1 MHDGRGRLRVLCHI
15 SVAPVPARELIPAAA
30 GAGFDGVTIV
40 ARAHQ
45 RFLASEGLTDV
56 DLRALLADHGLVV
69 TDFEAV
75 GDWLSPPPADAPP
88 FLRAVY
94 TEAQCLDAAVA
105 VGASTLVATHFGEP
119 VPADQ
124 AAPAFAGLCDRAAD
138 RGLQVAL
145 EFPAM
150 ATIADV
156 VTAWDVVRLADRS
169 NGGILLDTWHHRR
182 SRGSDDDLAGVPPER
197 VLSIQLR
204 DGAAEPIGPP
214 VEDVMISVLPGDG
227 DFGLADLVRQLEQ
240 RGVNCPVGIEVL
252 SREILAEGP
261 ARAAEILYT
270 ALARVLDEARAESP
284 ATHGR

>member
-1 MHDGRGRLRVLCHI
+1 MHECRGPLRVLCHI

-30 GAGFDGVTIV
+30 GAGFDGVSIV

-45 RFLASEGLTDV
+45 RFLASEGLTDA
-56 DLRALLADHGLVV
+56 DLRALLTDHGLVV

-75 GDWLSPPPADAPP
+75 GDWLTPPPTDAPT

-94 TEAQCLDAAVA
+94 TEAQCLEAAAA

-156 VTAWDVVRLADRS
+156 TAAWDVVRLADRP

-182 SRGSDDDLAGVPPER
+182 SPGTDAHLADVPAER

-204 DGAAEPIGPP
+204 DGAAEPVGPP

-227 DFGLADLVRQLEQ
+227 DFGLADLLRQLDE

-252 SREILAEGP
+252 SREILAQGP
-261 ARAAEILYT
+261 VRAAEILYN
-270 ALARVLDEARAESP
+270 ALSRVLQEARTESS
-284 ATHGR
+284 ATPGH